1 MSQKMIDDV
10 NIQLYDLIDQTKAEL
25 SELNQNKQLVIN
37 GPDSQLIQRGLDISY
52 LQGQKQ
58 AIDTISSLIEQ
69 HPSERDFLEKYTEYA
84 QKTSQAFEKSNLEF
98 KMMSIPT
105 QDFNVFLGQHYRL
118 KGTQTVIASSNSTV
132 KKYF

>member
-118 KGTQTVIASSNSTV
+118 KGIQTVIASINSTV
-132 KKYF
+132 KKYY

>member
-69 HPSERDFLEKYTEYA
+69 QIGRAH
-84 QKTSQAFEKSNLEF
+84 
-98 KMMSIPT
+98 
-105 QDFNVFLGQHYRL
+105 V
-118 KGTQTVIASSNSTV
+118 
-132 KKYF
+132 

>member
-1 MSQKMIDDV
+1 MSQKMMDDV

-25 SELNQNKQLVIN
+25 SELNQNKKLVIN

-98 KMMSIPT
+98 KMMSVPT

-118 KGTQTVIASSNSTV
+118 KGTQTVIASINSTV